1 MIKFCGPASVHEAP
15 RSPSPAAPPLAGRG
29 RSRAACAR
37 TPRHGGIRA
46 LPHDKA
52 RARLGTGSGARALW
66 GEKTV
71 DEHRPAASPAARR
84 GRAARPFAFHPSR
97 YAGADRGV
105 RLYSSLPMRPNPDGK
120 RLPSTGFD
128 GDNMYMNENNHEF
141 LQPNQSYTGQTA
153 GGGGGGGG
161 GGSTG
166 GNGAGDEDYEI
177 PPITPPNH
185 PEPPLLHL
193 MEHDSAGYLC
203 HSLPHNGLINPY
215 SYPELPTLM
224 MSNMLAQDS
233 HLVSSQM
240 PSMQEMAL
248 HHHQQQHHHQHPDG
262 SHFDPARNHPM
273 INSSPPI
280 LPNPMSALS
289 QLNPQLSRS
298 VLPHGSPSPP
308 GSKSATPSP
317 SSSNQEEETD
327 PHSKITGEKR
337 PSSEMMKPKPK
348 PQKKKKKKDPNEP
361 TKPVSAYALFF
372 RDTQAAIKSQN
383 PNATF
388 GDVSKIVASMW
399 DGLGEEQKQS
409 YKRKTEAAKKE
420 YLKALAAYRASLVSK
435 TYNDPVETKGAQ
447 TSQASPHMMSA
458 NPPLYS
464 VPPPPQPSSP
474 YLGPGAFPLAELQSY
489 AGHAPRHALSQT
501 LSQSQMLPS
510 ISASPPSSFQIS
522 PPLHPHQ
529 QLSLHQSSLLNQPIR
544 MQQVQSQ
551 PIISHQMGLQASL
564 HSPPPGF
571 FPSPVRVSEEYW
583 GIPVSRS
590 PWPWSRPWSGSE
602 P

>member
-1 MIKFCGPASVHEAP
+1 MSGETLFLPLVVLFARFDTQHRRVRGRLCVRVCERVQERQTLHTFFFSLLELRFHAVSLALFEMDVRFYP
-15 RSPSPAAPPLAGRG
+15 APPSSVGSCTLPTDSGLDYYHSNKNRYPAG
-29 RSRAACAR
+29 
-37 TPRHGGIRA
+37 
-46 LPHDKA
+46 
-52 RARLGTGSGARALW
+52 
-66 GEKTV
+66 
-71 DEHRPAASPAARR
+71 
-84 GRAARPFAFHPSR
+84 
-97 YAGADRGV
+97 DRGV

-128 GDNMYMNENNHEF
+128 GENMYMNENNHEF
-141 LQPNQSYTGQTA
+141 LPPNHSYTGQTGGS

-161 GGSTG
+161 TSS
-166 GNGAGDEDYEI
+166 GNGTGDEDYEI

-193 MEHDSAGYLC
+193 MEHDSTGYLC

-215 SYPELPTLM
+215 SYTELPTLM
-224 MSNMLAQDS
+224 MSNMLAQES

-240 PSMQEMAL
+240 PS
-248 HHHQQQHHHQHPDG
+248 
-262 SHFDPARNHPM
+262 
-273 INSSPPI
+273 
-280 LPNPMSALS
+280 
-289 QLNPQLSRS
+289 
-298 VLPHGSPSPP
+298 
-308 GSKSATPSP
+308 
-317 SSSNQEEETD
+317 
-327 PHSKITGEKR
+327 ITGEKR

-372 RDTQAAIKSQN
+372 RDTQAAIKGQN

-435 TYNDPVETKGAQ
+435 TYNDPGETKTAQ
-447 TSQASPHMMSA
+447 TSQASPHMMPTNS
-458 NPPLYS
+458 LYS

-474 YLGPGAFPLAELQSY
+474 YLGPGAFPLTDLQSY
-489 AGHAPRHALSQT
+489 AGHAPRHTLSQT
-501 LSQSQMLPS
+501 LSQSPMLPS

-564 HSPPPGF
+564 HSPPPGQQGF
-571 FPSPVRVSEEYW
+571 SHLQSEYQKSIGGSQSPGAPGSGPGPGVAQNHEWDGEYCNREC
-583 GIPVSRS
+583 GNHC
-590 PWPWSRPWSGSE
+590 SGSMIGRDK
-602 P
+602 PLYLT

>member
-1 MIKFCGPASVHEAP
+1 
-15 RSPSPAAPPLAGRG
+15 
-29 RSRAACAR
+29 
-37 TPRHGGIRA
+37 
-46 LPHDKA
+46 
-52 RARLGTGSGARALW
+52 
-66 GEKTV
+66 
-71 DEHRPAASPAARR
+71 
-84 GRAARPFAFHPSR
+84 
-97 YAGADRGV
+97 
-105 RLYSSLPMRPNPDGK
+105 MRPNPDGK

-128 GDNMYMNENNHEF
+128 GDNMYMNENHEF
-141 LQPNQSYTGQTA
+141 LPPNQSYTGQS

-161 GGSTG
+161 GTG
-166 GNGAGDEDYEI
+166 GGNGDEDYEI

-193 MEHDSAGYLC
+193 MEHDSTGYLC

-224 MSNMLAQDS
+224 MSNMLAQDG

-248 HHHQQQHHHQHPDG
+248 HHHHHHHHQQQQHRHQHPG
-262 SHFDPARNHPM
+262 GAHYNPAHNHPL

-280 LPNPMSALS
+280 LPNPMRALS
-289 QLNPQLSRS
+289 QLNSQVSRS
-298 VLPHGSPSPP
+298 ALPHGSPSPP

-317 SSSNQEEETD
+317 SSSNQEEEID
-327 PHSKITGEKR
+327 PHAKITGEKR

-372 RDTQAAIKSQN
+372 RDTQAAIKGQN

-435 TYNDPVETKGAQ
+435 TYNDPVETKSAQ
-447 TSQASPHMMSA
+447 TSQASPHMMPA

-464 VPPPPQPSSP
+464 VPHPPQPSSP
-474 YLGPGAFPLAELQSY
+474 YLGPGAFPLTDLQSY
-489 AGHAPRHALSQT
+489 AGHAPRHTLSQT

-551 PIISHQMGLQASL
+551 PIIPHQMGLQASL
-564 HSPPPGF
+564 HSPPHGQQGFSHLQSEYQKSIGGSQSPGA
-571 FPSPVRVSEEYW
+571 PGPGPGPGVPQGHDWDGEYCNREC
-583 GIPVSRS
+583 GNHC
-590 PWPWSRPWSGSE
+590 SGSMIGRDK
-602 P
+602 PLYLT

>member
-1 MIKFCGPASVHEAP
+1 MDVRFYP
-15 RSPSPAAPPLAGRG
+15 APPSSVGALTPDSTLDYYHSNKGRY
-29 RSRAACAR
+29 
-37 TPRHGGIRA
+37 GG
-46 LPHDKA
+46 
-52 RARLGTGSGARALW
+52 T
-66 GEKTV
+66 E
-71 DEHRPAASPAARR
+71 
-84 GRAARPFAFHPSR
+84 
-97 YAGADRGV
+97 RGV
-105 RLYSSLPMRPNPDGK
+105 RLYSSLPMRPNPDSK
-120 RLPSTGFD
+120 RLPSSGFD

-141 LQPNQSYTGQTA
+141 LPPNQSYTGQTGGTGA
-153 GGGGGGGG
+153 GSGGGGGGGGG
-161 GGSTG
+161 GGSAGTTS

-203 HSLPHNGLINPY
+203 HSLSHNGLINPY

-224 MSNMLAQDS
+224 MSNMLAQDGP
-233 HLVSSQM
+233 LVSSQM
-240 PSMQEMAL
+240 QSMHEMAL
-248 HHHQQQHHHQHPDG
+248 HHHHHQQQQHQQQQQHHHQHPDAVCYD
-262 SHFDPARNHPM
+262 HARHHHPL

-289 QLNPQLSRS
+289 QLNPQFSRS
-298 VLPHGSPSPP
+298 ALPRGSPSPP

-327 PHSKITGEKR
+327 PHLKITGEKR

-372 RDTQAAIKSQN
+372 RDTQAAIKGQN

-435 TYNDPVETKGAQ
+435 TYNDPTEPKSAQ
-447 TSQASPHMMSA
+447 TSQASPHMMPT
-458 NPPLYS
+458 NPSLYS

-474 YLGPGAFPLAELQSY
+474 YLGPGAFPLADLQSY
-489 AGHAPRHALSQT
+489 AGHAPRHTLSQT

-551 PIISHQMGLQASL
+551 PIISHQMGLQHSL
-564 HSPPPGF
+564 HSPPPPGQQAYSHLQSEYQKSIGGSQ
-571 FPSPVRVSEEYW
+571 SPGAPGPGPGPGHDWDSEYCNREC
-583 GIPVSRS
+583 GNHC
-590 PWPWSRPWSGSE
+590 SGSMIGRDK
-602 P
+602 PLYLT

>member
-1 MIKFCGPASVHEAP
+1 MDVRFYP
-15 RSPSPAAPPLAGRG
+15 APPSSVGAL
-29 RSRAACAR
+29 
-37 TPRHGGIRA
+37 TPDSTLDYYHSN
-46 LPHDKA
+46 K
-52 RARLGTGSGARALW
+52 
-66 GEKTV
+66 
-71 DEHRPAASPAARR
+71 
-84 GRAARPFAFHPSR
+84 SR
-97 YAGADRGV
+97 YAVTDRGV

-141 LQPNQSYTGQTA
+141 LPPAQQSYTGQTGGSGGA

-161 GGSTG
+161 GGSSG
-166 GNGAGDEDYEI
+166 SASGNGAGDEDYEI

-203 HSLPHNGLINPY
+203 HSLSHNGLINPY

-224 MSNMLAQDS
+224 MSNMLAQDGQ
-233 HLVSSQM
+233 LVSSQM
-240 PSMQEMAL
+240 PSMHEMAL
-248 HHHQQQHHHQHPDG
+248 HHHHHHQQQQHHHQHHHQHPDAVRYE
-262 SHFDPARNHPM
+262 HARHHHSL

-280 LPNPMSALS
+280 LSNPMSALS
-289 QLNPQLSRS
+289 QLNPQFSRS
-298 VLPHGSPSPP
+298 ALPHGSPSPP

-327 PHSKITGEKR
+327 THLKITGEKR

-372 RDTQAAIKSQN
+372 RDTQAAIKGQN

-399 DGLGEEQKQS
+399 DGLGEEQKQN

-435 TYNDPVETKGAQ
+435 TYNDPTEPKSAQ
-447 TSQASPHMMSA
+447 SSQASPHMMPT
-458 NPPLYS
+458 NPSLYS
-464 VPPPPQPSSP
+464 VPHPPQPSSP
-474 YLGPGAFPLAELQSY
+474 YLGPGAFPLADLQSY

-510 ISASPPSSFQIS
+510 ISASPPSPFQIS

-564 HSPPPGF
+564 HSPPPPGQQAYSHLQSEYQKSIGGSQ
-571 FPSPVRVSEEYW
+571 SPGAPGPGPGPGHDWDSEYCNREC
-583 GIPVSRS
+583 GNHC
-590 PWPWSRPWSGSE
+590 SGSMIGRDK
-602 P
+602 PLYLT

>member
-1 MIKFCGPASVHEAP
+1 MDVRFYP
-15 RSPSPAAPPLAGRG
+15 APPSSVG
-29 RSRAACAR
+29 SC
-37 TPRHGGIRA
+37 T
-46 LPHDKA
+46 LPTD
-52 RARLGTGSGARALW
+52 SGLDYYHSN
-66 GEKTV
+66 KN
-71 DEHRPAASPAARR
+71 
-84 GRAARPFAFHPSR
+84 R
-97 YAGADRGV
+97 YAAADRGV

-128 GDNMYMNENNHEF
+128 GENMYMNENNHEF
-141 LQPNQSYTGQTA
+141 LPPNHSYTGQT
-153 GGGGGGGG
+153 GSGGGGGGG
-161 GGSTG
+161 GGSSS
-166 GNGAGDEDYEI
+166 GNGTGDEDYEI

-193 MEHDSAGYLC
+193 MEHDSTGYLC

-215 SYPELPTLM
+215 SYTELPTLM
-224 MSNMLAQDS
+224 MSNMLAQDG

-240 PSMQEMAL
+240 PSIVFQM
-248 HHHQQQHHHQHPDG
+248 
-262 SHFDPARNHPM
+262 
-273 INSSPPI
+273 
-280 LPNPMSALS
+280 
-289 QLNPQLSRS
+289 
-298 VLPHGSPSPP
+298 
-308 GSKSATPSP
+308 
-317 SSSNQEEETD
+317 
-327 PHSKITGEKR
+327 TGEKR

-372 RDTQAAIKSQN
+372 RDTQAAIKGQN

-435 TYNDPVETKGAQ
+435 TYNDPGENKTAQ
-447 TSQASPHMMSA
+447 TSQASPHMMPTNS
-458 NPPLYS
+458 LYS

-474 YLGPGAFPLAELQSY
+474 YLGPGAFPLTDLQSY
-489 AGHAPRHALSQT
+489 AGHAPRHTLSQT
-501 LSQSQMLPS
+501 LSQSPMLPS

-564 HSPPPGF
+564 HSPPPGQQGF
-571 FPSPVRVSEEYW
+571 SHLQSEYQKSIGGSQSPGAPGSGPGPGVAQTHEWDGEYCNREC
-583 GIPVSRS
+583 GNHC
-590 PWPWSRPWSGSE
+590 SGSMIGRDK
-602 P
+602 PLYLT

>member
-1 MIKFCGPASVHEAP
+1 MDVRFYP
-15 RSPSPAAPPLAGRG
+15 APP
-29 RSRAACAR
+29 SSV
-37 TPRHGGIRA
+37 
-46 LPHDKA
+46 
-52 RARLGTGSGARALW
+52 GSCTDSGLDYYHSN
-66 GEKTV
+66 K
-71 DEHRPAASPAARR
+71 
-84 GRAARPFAFHPSR
+84 SR
-97 YAGADRGV
+97 YGAADRGV

-141 LQPNQSYTGQTA
+141 LPPNQ
-153 GGGGGGGG
+153 
-161 GGSTG
+161 
-166 GNGAGDEDYEI
+166 
-177 PPITPPNH
+177 
-185 PEPPLLHL
+185 
-193 MEHDSAGYLC
+193 
-203 HSLPHNGLINPY
+203 
-215 SYPELPTLM
+215 
-224 MSNMLAQDS
+224 
-233 HLVSSQM
+233 
-240 PSMQEMAL
+240 MQEMAL
-248 HHHQQQHHHQHPDG
+248 HHHHQQQHHHQHPDG
-262 SHFDPARNHPM
+262 VHYDPARNHPL
-273 INSSPPI
+273 INRSPPI
-280 LPNPMSALS
+280 LPNPMSALT
-289 QLNPQLSRS
+289 QLNPHVSRS
-298 VLPHGSPSPP
+298 ALPHGSPSPP

-327 PHSKITGEKR
+327 PHSKMVFQITGEKR

-372 RDTQAAIKSQN
+372 RDTQAAIKGQN

-435 TYNDPVETKGAQ
+435 TYNDPVDAKNAQ
-447 TSQASPHMMSA
+447 TSQASPHMMPA

-464 VPPPPQPSSP
+464 VPPPPQSSSP
-474 YLGPGAFPLAELQSY
+474 YLGPGAFPLTDLQSY
-489 AGHAPRHALSQT
+489 AGHAPRHSLSQT

-551 PIISHQMGLQASL
+551 PIISHQMGL
-564 HSPPPGF
+564 HSPPPGQQGF
-571 FPSPVRVSEEYW
+571 SHLQSEYQKSIGGSQSPGAPGPGPGPGVAQSHDWDSEYCNREC
-583 GIPVSRS
+583 GNHC
-590 PWPWSRPWSGSE
+590 SGSMIGRDK
-602 P
+602 PLYLT